1 MPGTSRPRRLV
12 VAALTVVLALG
23 LSACAS
29 DYPNTTFVTFSEF
42 GRDIDALWDQLLFWG
57 TIVFVLVEAILIYTL
72 VRYRSRPGQ
81 AEPKHVHGN
90 TTLEIAWTLLPAV
103 ILILIAIPTVRTIFR
118 TQAPAVPDALQVEVV
133 GHQWWWEFRYPQY
146 TRQDPATGRVDTL
159 VTANEVYFPKGRT
172 VNFALRTADVIHS
185 FWIPRFGGKRD
196 LISNHTNHLWFTPD
210 DSTATTIWN
219 GFCVEYCG
227 ASHANMKFRAVTV
240 TPEEFERWTAHQLSP
255 AAFGAAAAPA
265 PAAPSGGDTTA
276 RGASPAV
283 AAGGASNQSAA
294 QGEPER
300 AGVAG
305 APMLA
310 MTGVFPKDS
319 APAYA
324 VPSTPV
330 PDGLTFPEGLVGDAE
345 RGRQIYSSQTC
356 IACHR
361 IAGNPMSVGII
372 GPNLTHVGSRST
384 IGAGL
389 YPNDAR
395 HLALW
400 IKNTRAMKPCS
411 IMPTLGAGQ
420 VDPMTKQ
427 PVTAG
432 GLTDQQIA
440 DIVAYLQA
448 LQ

>member
-12 VAALTVVLALG
+12 VAALTVALALG

-133 GHQWWWEFRYPQY
+133 GHQWWWEFRYPQF

-172 VNFALRTADVIHS
+172 VNFQLRTADVIHS

-196 LISNHTNHLWFTPD
+196 LVSNHVNHLWFTPD

-240 TPEEFERWTAHQLSP
+240 TAEEFERWTAHQLSP
-255 AAFGAAAAPA
+255 AAFAAAAAPA
-265 PAAPSGGDTTA
+265 ASSAGDTTA
-276 RGASPAV
+276 QGVSPAV
-283 AAGGASNQSAA
+283 AQGGAANQGAA
-294 QGEPER
+294 QGVPER
-300 AGVAG
+300 DGVAG
-305 APMLA
+305 TTMLA
-310 MTGVFPKDS
+310 MTGVFPRDS
-319 APAYA
+319 VPAYA
-324 VPSTPV
+324 VPSTPI

-400 IKNTRAMKPCS
+400 IKNTRAMKPGS

-420 VDPMTKQ
+420 VDPMTGQ

>member
-12 VAALTVVLALG
+12 VAALTVALALG

-42 GRDIDALWDQLLFWG
+42 GRDIDALWDKLLFWG

-72 VRYRSRPGQ
+72 IRYRSRPGQ
-81 AEPKHVHGN
+81 PEPKHVHGN

-118 TQAPAVPDALQVEVV
+118 TQAAAAPGALEVEVV

-146 TRQDPATGRVDTL
+146 TQRNPATGRVDTL
-159 VTANEVYFPKGRT
+159 VTANELYLPKGRT
-172 VNFALRTADVIHS
+172 VNFALRTADVVHS

-196 LISNHTNHLWFTPD
+196 LISNHTNYLWFTPD

-240 TPEEFERWTAHQLSP
+240 SPEQFDRWVAHQQTPEAYG
-255 AAFGAAAAPA
+255 AAAPAAAPA
-265 PAAPSGGDTTA
+265 PAPDV
-276 RGASPAV
+276 SPATER
-283 AAGGASNQSAA
+283 GGAANQSPA
-294 QGEPER
+294 QGTPEGT
-300 AGVAG
+300 AAP
-305 APMLA
+305 ASPMLA
-310 MTGVFPKDS
+310 MSGLFPKDS

-324 VPSTPV
+324 VPSTPT
-330 PDGLTFPEGLVGDAE
+330 PAGLTFPEGLVGDAE
-345 RGRQIYSSQTC
+345 RGRQIYSSQSC
-356 IACHR
+356 IGCHTIR
-361 IAGNPMSVGII
+361 GNPMSPGII
-372 GPNLTHVGSRST
+372 GPNLTHVGSRT
-384 IGAGL
+384 TLGAGL
-389 YPNDAR
+389 YPNDPR
-395 HLALW
+395 HMALW
-400 IKNTRAMKPCS
+400 IKNTRAMKPGS
-411 IMPTLGAGQ
+411 LMPTLGAGQ
-420 VDPMTKQ
+420 IDPMTKQ

>member
-1 MPGTSRPRRLV
+1 MPGTSRPRRLA
-12 VAALTVVLALG
+12 VAALTVALALG

-42 GRDIDALWDQLLFWG
+42 GRDIDALWDKLLFWG

-72 VRYRSRPGQ
+72 IRYRSRPGQ
-81 AEPKHVHGN
+81 PEPKHVHGN

-103 ILILIAIPTVRTIFR
+103 ILIFIAIPTVRTIFR
-118 TQAPAVPDALQVEVV
+118 TQAPAAPDALQVEVV

-146 TRQDPATGRVDTL
+146 TQRNAATGRVDTL
-159 VTANEVYFPKGRT
+159 VTANELYLPKGRT
-172 VNFALRTADVIHS
+172 VNLALRTADVIHS

-196 LISNHTNHLWFTPD
+196 LISNHTNYLWFTPD

-227 ASHANMKFRAVTV
+227 ASHANMKFRAITV
-240 TPEEFERWTAHQLSP
+240 TPEQFDRWVAHQQTP
-255 AAFGAAAAPA
+255 AAYGAVAPAAAAT
-265 PAAPSGGDTTA
+265 PAAV
-276 RGASPAV
+276 SPATEQ
-283 AAGGASNQSAA
+283 GGAANQSPQ
-294 QGEPER
+294 QGTPER
-300 AGVAG
+300 TAEPAS
-305 APMLA
+305 PMLA
-310 MTGVFPKDS
+310 MSGLFPKDS

-324 VPSTPV
+324 VPSTPI
-330 PDGLTFPEGLVGDAE
+330 PGGLTFPEGLAGDPE
-345 RGRQIYSSQTC
+345 RGRQIYSSQSC
-356 IACHR
+356 IGCHMIR
-361 IAGNPMSVGII
+361 GNPMSPGII
-372 GPNLTHVGSRST
+372 GPNLTHVGSRT
-384 IGAGL
+384 TLGAGL

-395 HLALW
+395 HMALW
-400 IKNTRAMKPCS
+400 IKNTRAMKPGS
-411 IMPTLGAGQ
+411 LMPTLGAGQ

>member
-12 VAALTVVLALG
+12 VAALTVALVLG

-42 GRDIDALWDQLLFWG
+42 GRDIDALWDKLLFWG

-72 VRYRSRPGQ
+72 IRYRARPGQ

-118 TQAPAVPDALQVEVV
+118 TQAPAAPGALQVEVV

-146 TRQDPATGRVDTL
+146 TQRNAATGRVDTL
-159 VTANEVYFPKGRT
+159 VTANELYLPKGRT
-172 VNFALRTADVIHS
+172 VNLALRTADVIHS

-196 LISNHTNHLWFTPD
+196 LISNHTNYLWFTPD

-227 ASHANMKFRAVTV
+227 ASHANMKFRAITV
-240 TPEEFERWTAHQLSP
+240 SPEQFDQWVAHQQAS
-255 AAFGAAAAPA
+255 AAYGAVATAA
-265 PAAPSGGDTTA
+265 DTT
-276 RGASPAV
+276 PA
-283 AAGGASNQSAA
+283 
-294 QGEPER
+294 
-300 AGVAG
+300 

-310 MTGVFPKDS
+310 MSGVFPKDS

-324 VPSTPV
+324 VPSTPI

-345 RGRQIYSSQTC
+345 RGRQIYSSQSC
-356 IACHR
+356 IGCHTIR
-361 IAGNPMSVGII
+361 GNPMSPGII
-372 GPNLTHVGSRST
+372 GPNLTHVGSRT
-384 IGAGL
+384 TLGAGL

-395 HLALW
+395 HMALW
-400 IKNTRAMKPCS
+400 IKNTRAMKPGS
-411 IMPTLGAGQ
+411 LMPTLGAGQ
-420 VDPMTKQ
+420 IDPMTKQ

>member
-1 MPGTSRPRRLV
+1 
-12 VAALTVVLALG
+12 
-23 LSACAS
+23 
-29 DYPNTTFVTFSEF
+29 
-42 GRDIDALWDQLLFWG
+42 
-57 TIVFVLVEAILIYTL
+57 
-72 VRYRSRPGQ
+72 
-81 AEPKHVHGN
+81 
-90 TTLEIAWTLLPAV
+90 
-103 ILILIAIPTVRTIFR
+103 
-118 TQAPAVPDALQVEVV
+118 
-133 GHQWWWEFRYPQY
+133 
-146 TRQDPATGRVDTL
+146 VDTL

-255 AAFGAAAAPA
+255 AAFGAAAAA

-283 AAGGASNQSAA
+283 AAGAT
-294 QGEPER
+294 
-300 AGVAG
+300 
-305 APMLA
+305 MLA

-400 IKNTRAMKPCS
+400 IKNTRAMKPGS

-420 VDPMTKQ
+420 VDPMTGQ